1 MFFSY
6 RNEIVGQIDL
16 SNPDL
21 EANLRQFSRAVLIA
35 ERKLGNGLMRPG

>member
-6 RNEIVGQIDL
+6 RNEVVGQYAF

-21 EANLRQFSRAVLIA
+21 EANQDSFPGAVLIA
-35 ERKLGNGLMRPG
+35 EGKLGNGLIRPG